1 MLGNILIRSEDGLA
15 YEADVMDDIGFLL
28 EGRGR
33 EHKLH
38 QVDAFVYHLCTA
50 IAVPQDDR
58 GSSSY
63 NEVTGD
69 IRGIIGEENIDSPS
83 AISIGFNDPAISLWH
98 IVTGIGSCL
107 EDSCLAIYLK
117 MKQVAMSR
125 SAFAVSLNREDIEE
139 CGEVIFAARSQMP
152 SISLLVHPPPSTYI
166 KLQSREKRTGF
177 L

>member
-38 QVDAFVYHLCTA
+38 RVDAFVYHLCTA

-69 IRGIIGEENIDSPS
+69 IRGIIGEENIDSPP
-83 AISIGFNDPAISLWH
+83 AISIGFNDPAISL
-98 IVTGIGSCL
+98 
-107 EDSCLAIYLK
+107 
-117 MKQVAMSR
+117 
-125 SAFAVSLNREDIEE
+125 
-139 CGEVIFAARSQMP
+139 
-152 SISLLVHPPPSTYI
+152 
-166 KLQSREKRTGF
+166 
-177 L
+177 